1 MSNPALLPPSVMR
14 LLQILYPPGAKPRLE
29 ALLQNR
35 PLPTLPDLAT
45 GTLDM
50 DGGGSSGL
58 GGGHCGTTF
67 SLESAHRWT
76 SRDNLLHTEPDD
88 EDPQLFV
95 ALYDFQASGDNQL
108 SLKKGEQVKILSY
121 NKSGEWC
128 EAHSGSGRVGWV
140 PSNYVTAVNSLEK
153 HSWYHGP
160 ISRNA
165 AEYLLSSGINGSFL
179 VRESESSPGQRS
191 ISLRYEGR
199 VYHYRISEDS
209 EGRVYVTSESR
220 FRTLA
225 ELVHHHS
232 ANADGLI
239 TQLLYPAPKRHKPQV
254 FALSPEPD
262 EWEIERTDIAMKQKL
277 GGGQYGD
284 VYEAMWKRYNM
295 TVAVK
300 TLKEDTMA
308 LKDFLEEAAIMKE
321 MKHPN
326 LVQLLGV
333 CTREPPFYIVTEFMS
348 RGNLLDYLRRANR
361 EEIDAIVLLYMATQV
376 AAAMS
381 YLESRNFI
389 HRDLAARNCLVGENH
404 LVKVA
409 DFGLARLMRDDTY
422 TAHAGAKFPIKWTA
436 PEGLAY
442 NKFSTKSDVWAFG
455 ILLWEIATYGMSPYP
470 GIDLTDVYH
479 TLETGYRMECPPGC
493 PPRVYD
499 LMQQCWHWSANDRP
513 TFQEI
518 HHGLENMFQESSIN
532 EEVERQLQGSSS
544 SVGVSSSS
552 PRLASKKAANQG
564 QAQNQNHNRPSGAG
578 SGAVMTSRSNT
589 APVQMRRATNTKGK
603 PVPAPP
609 KRTRG
614 GKPSKVSDKLGHLGT
629 APPSSSFRDSSYTD
643 QDFGGPG
650 DDGSDSNGIEHV
662 FEGINRDLQSLN
674 HGDESD
680 GDGSEGEAVLT
691 AQSGGKFLRQMS
703 EQPRGTSSSN
713 RKTRTYPP
721 KETSPVSDLK
731 PKPPQRSKVQVAT
744 LEVHNVK
751 KAINRY
757 GTLPKGARIG
767 AYLESLRQSGM
778 TGEPP
783 EGVDLEQGNKEEDS
797 PKSGHVSLLRQA
809 VNHNRTEDPRL
820 RPGVKNAGGSSSNPT
835 KTPPTVRSHSVS
847 GEGPRTPSPKLRNSG
862 LRSSSNPQTRNPREN
877 SPAPNLADLEFPPP
891 PPPLEDDAASA
902 LDDNSS
908 AASHDSI
915 DGPKPRDHTPP
926 TRPIPSPRGQ
936 IKTSSVQMRASS
948 VDRVGGARQSL
959 EDQFFLGEEVSIEE
973 NSLKRNIDS
982 NRVNRES
989 VNDSPNTTTG
999 SAHSGGLVTSK
1010 SADSLSSSELLER
1023 KSGGTPF
1030 HSMEETGGGGGGIM
1044 SQSIFGILRSP
1055 SPWEDNQ
1062 HGSDPPPEPA
1072 PSLVPAA
1079 LNQKTKPST
1088 PRGLRHVDAQLVAEL
1103 KEKTDKKP
1111 SGGSSMENV
1120 GQQNPPSVHLVSE
1133 LFENLRLKAGKKP
1146 GFTNETQTT
1155 PEPSSAQPAAE
1166 VMAPP
1171 PPRPVHPAPQRPASH
1186 SVTKKVDLT
1195 AEQSSSQ
1202 DQTNSSIVAAAAAA
1216 ANNGD
1221 GGVKFDFKS
1230 RLRKVANEKP
1240 EVEAAPDQQQQQ
1252 QQPVAIKPVVKPP
1265 APEKAD
1271 KSAESSE
1278 DCDDKRKSSGSI
1290 NSLKRMW
1297 EKDQQVQQQ
1306 QQQPQQQPQSQRI
1319 SLKSGANNVE
1329 PTVNSR
1335 PPPPPQQQPDKPAV
1349 PVKPSSVVMK
1359 PLGKNSSAAIYAT
1372 PTSSV
1377 INAKPPVANRSSAV
1391 YAKGPA
1397 ASMVIQS
1404 SVGGSEN
1411 GDGDRQKIVALCS
1424 EVEQVLSQSHATPN
1438 QWMELLSN
1446 VHSLCQ
1452 TYADCIAPHGRF
1464 HFRQLIAKLETQT
1477 KEMKQTSCGP
1487 LRNSSEH
1494 SRLVGDVKNT
1504 VRDVANALQ
1513 R

>member
-1 MSNPALLPPSVMR
+1 M
-14 LLQILYPPGAKPRLE
+14 
-29 ALLQNR
+29 
-35 PLPTLPDLAT
+35 
-45 GTLDM
+45 
-50 DGGGSSGL
+50 
-58 GGGHCGTTF
+58 
-67 SLESAHRWT
+67 
-76 SRDNLLHTEPDD
+76 
-88 EDPQLFV
+88 
-95 ALYDFQASGDNQL
+95 
-108 SLKKGEQVKILSY
+108 
-121 NKSGEWC
+121 
-128 EAHSGSGRVGWV
+128 
-140 PSNYVTAVNSLEK
+140 
-153 HSWYHGP
+153 
-160 ISRNA
+160 
-165 AEYLLSSGINGSFL
+165 
-179 VRESESSPGQRS
+179 
-191 ISLRYEGR
+191 
-199 VYHYRISEDS
+199 
-209 EGRVYVTSESR
+209 
-220 FRTLA
+220 
-225 ELVHHHS
+225 
-232 ANADGLI
+232 
-239 TQLLYPAPKRHKPQV
+239 
-254 FALSPEPD
+254 
-262 EWEIERTDIAMKQKL
+262 
-277 GGGQYGD
+277 
-284 VYEAMWKRYNM
+284 
-295 TVAVK
+295 
-300 TLKEDTMA
+300 
-308 LKDFLEEAAIMKE
+308 
-321 MKHPN
+321 
-326 LVQLLGV
+326 
-333 CTREPPFYIVTEFMS
+333 
-348 RGNLLDYLRRANR
+348 
-361 EEIDAIVLLYMATQV
+361 
-376 AAAMS
+376 
-381 YLESRNFI
+381 
-389 HRDLAARNCLVGENH
+389 
-404 LVKVA
+404 
-409 DFGLARLMRDDTY
+409 
-422 TAHAGAKFPIKWTA
+422 
-436 PEGLAY
+436 
-442 NKFSTKSDVWAFG
+442 
-455 ILLWEIATYGMSPYP
+455 
-470 GIDLTDVYH
+470 
-479 TLETGYRMECPPGC
+479 
-493 PPRVYD
+493 
-499 LMQQCWHWSANDRP
+499 
-513 TFQEI
+513 
-518 HHGLENMFQESSIN
+518 
-532 EEVERQLQGSSS
+532 
-544 SVGVSSSS
+544 
-552 PRLASKKAANQG
+552 
-564 QAQNQNHNRPSGAG
+564 
-578 SGAVMTSRSNT
+578 
-589 APVQMRRATNTKGK
+589 
-603 PVPAPP
+603 
-609 KRTRG
+609 
-614 GKPSKVSDKLGHLGT
+614 
-629 APPSSSFRDSSYTD
+629 
-643 QDFGGPG
+643 
-650 DDGSDSNGIEHV
+650 
-662 FEGINRDLQSLN
+662 
-674 HGDESD
+674 
-680 GDGSEGEAVLT
+680 
-691 AQSGGKFLRQMS
+691 
-703 EQPRGTSSSN
+703 
-713 RKTRTYPP
+713 
-721 KETSPVSDLK
+721 
-731 PKPPQRSKVQVAT
+731 
-744 LEVHNVK
+744 
-751 KAINRY
+751 
-757 GTLPKGARIG
+757 
-767 AYLESLRQSGM
+767 
-778 TGEPP
+778 
-783 EGVDLEQGNKEEDS
+783 
-797 PKSGHVSLLRQA
+797 
-809 VNHNRTEDPRL
+809 
-820 RPGVKNAGGSSSNPT
+820 
-835 KTPPTVRSHSVS
+835 S
-847 GEGPRTPSPKLRNSG
+847 GEGPRTPSPKPRNSG

-1030 HSMEETGGGGGGIM
+1030 HSMEETGGGGGGGIM

-1155 PEPSSAQPAAE
+1155 PESSSAQPAAE

-1186 SVTKKVDLT
+1186 SGTKKVDLT

-1240 EVEAAPDQQQQQ
+1240 EVEAAHDQQQ
-1252 QQPVAIKPVVKPP
+1252 QQPVAIKPVVKP

-1319 SLKSGANNVE
+1319 SLKSGANNAE
-1329 PTVNSR
+1329 PIANSR